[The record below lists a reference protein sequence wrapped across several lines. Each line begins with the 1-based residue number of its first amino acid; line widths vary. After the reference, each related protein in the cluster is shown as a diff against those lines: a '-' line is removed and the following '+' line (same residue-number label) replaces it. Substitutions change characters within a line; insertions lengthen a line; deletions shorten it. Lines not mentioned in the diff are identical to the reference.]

1 MAVTAMPEIRAGI
14 VTGVLACR
22 AAKAYRVRTPSQ
34 EAPMHDK
41 EKRDAAGYPIGR
53 GYGHDYM
60 RGGEV
65 FGGYGYSARPEYE
78 KRRGDAD
85 LDETPKESDQGM
97 TS

>member
-1 MAVTAMPEIRAGI
+1 
-14 VTGVLACR
+14 
-22 AAKAYRVRTPSQ
+22 
-34 EAPMHDK
+34 MHEQ

-65 FGGYGYSARPEYE
+65 FGGYGYASRPEYE
-78 KRRGDAD
+78 RRRG
-85 LDETPKESDQGM
+85 ETGPGTEEQESREPQQ